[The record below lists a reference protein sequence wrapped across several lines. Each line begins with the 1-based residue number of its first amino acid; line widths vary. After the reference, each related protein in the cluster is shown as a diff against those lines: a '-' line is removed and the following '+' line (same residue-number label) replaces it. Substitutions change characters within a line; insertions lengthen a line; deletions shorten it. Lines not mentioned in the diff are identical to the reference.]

1 MIEILD
7 DWLDLEFCNHLSEHI
22 LYCMPHVY
30 GHTSITG
37 GSRVTDILSG
47 APSQKFY
54 TVDFGEESFH
64 IKYMCRKL
72 HKEVFQYECQ
82 FVRVYANIQFKGMNG
97 SFHKDKA
104 DLTVVY
110 MVTPTL
116 EGSGSFEY
124 KDGTEVKKVDFVQ
137 NRLIIFE
144 GGDVFHRGMSPDID
158 SPRVTVAFKVCR
170 GQNAQQSMSYLYD
183 IGYRIRDI
191 ERKMSKIIN
200 SSA

>member
-1 MIEILD
+1 MIEVLD
-7 DWLDLEFCNHLSEHI
+7 DWLDLEFCDHLSDHI

-30 GHTSITG
+30 GHTSYID
-37 GSRVTDILSG
+37 SRVTEILSG
-47 APSQKFY
+47 GPTQRFY
-54 TVDFGEESFH
+54 TVEFGEESFH

-72 HKEVFQYECQ
+72 YREVFKHECQ
-82 FVRVYANIQFKGMNG
+82 FARAYANIQFRGMDG
-97 SFHKDKA
+97 SFHKD
-104 DLTVVY
+104 DGDFTVIY

-124 KDGTEVKKVDFVQ
+124 KDGADVKKVDFVQ

-144 GGDVFHRGMSPDID
+144 GSNVLHRGMSPDTD
-158 SPRVTVAFKVCR
+158 SPRVTVAFKIYK
-170 GQNAQQSMSYLYD
+170 GKSDQQSMSYLYD
-183 IGYRIRDI
+183 VGYRIRNI